1 MNTLHSKPRV
11 LIVSSRPDWHGQRL
25 LNALTKAG
33 ADARVTSLDACGFA
47 IGKGPSGLSIP
58 ECQDRLPDAVVVR
71 TVGGGTFEQVT
82 MRLSVLH
89 ALHDL
94 GVVVYNP
101 PRAIER
107 CVDKSM
113 TSFILSHAGLPTPPT
128 WTTESPVIAADIV
141 AEEAAMGNRV
151 VLKPLFGAQG
161 IGLKLMDSP
170 DQLPAPDSIGGAFYL
185 QRYIPAPENKW
196 RDWRVLVVGG
206 KAEAAMMRVGTSW
219 ITNVRQGASCVAA
232 PAAGDLAQLSIEAAK
247 AVGALYAGIDLVLD
261 QDGRFTILEVNSMPA
276 WRGLQSV
283 TEFDVA
289 TLLASDIMKL
299 LPLHSPRRAGASAP
313 LAAGA
318 RCLPVKSS
326 GSNDE
331 NT

>member
-1 MNTLHSKPRV
+1 MTSLRSNPLV

-25 LNALTKAG
+25 LKALTAAG
-33 ADARVTSLDACGFA
+33 AEARVTSLDACGFA
-47 IGKGPSGLSIP
+47 IGEAASGGLSIP
-58 ECQDRLPDAVVVR
+58 ECRDRLPDAVVVR

-82 MRLSVLH
+82 MRLSLLH
-89 ALHDL
+89 AMQDL

-113 TSFILSHAGLPTPPT
+113 TSFILAHAGLPTPAT
-128 WTTESPVIAADIV
+128 WTTESAEQAAQIV
-141 AEEAAMGNRV
+141 RRETDLGYKV

-161 IGLKLMDSP
+161 IGLKLLDTPEQMP
-170 DQLPAPDSIGGAFYL
+170 PPEAIGGAYYL
-185 QRYIPAPENKW
+185 QRYIPAPDNNW

-206 KAEAAMMRVGTSW
+206 KAEAAMMRVGKSW

-232 PAAGDLAQLSIEAAK
+232 PAAGDLARLAVDAAR
-247 AVGALYAGIDLVLD
+247 AVGASYAGVDLILD
-261 QDGRFTILEVNSMPA
+261 RDGRFTILEVNSMPA

-289 TLLASDIMKL
+289 DLLASDILKQI
-299 LPLHSPRRAGASAP
+299 PAGSARSHGRP
-313 LAAGA
+313 
-318 RCLPVKSS
+318 
-326 GSNDE
+326 
-331 NT
+331 

>member
-1 MNTLHSKPRV
+1 MPKPRV

-25 LNALTKAG
+25 LKALTNAG

-47 IGKGPSGLSIP
+47 IGSGNAGLSIP
-58 ECQDRLPDAVVVR
+58 ESQDRLPDAVVVR

-89 ALHDL
+89 ALSDL

-113 TSFILSHAGLPTPPT
+113 TSFILSHAGLPTPAT
-128 WTTESPVIAADIV
+128 WTTENAVQAAELV
-141 AEEAAMGNRV
+141 QQETAQGHQV

-161 IGLKLMDSP
+161 IGLKLMNNS
-170 DQLPAPDSIGGAFYL
+170 DQLPAPDAIGGAYYL

-206 KAEAAMMRVGTSW
+206 KAEAAMMRVGKSW

-232 PAAGDLAQLSIEAAK
+232 PATGELAQLSIEAAK
-247 AVGALYAGIDLVLD
+247 AVGTLYAGVDLVLD
-261 QDGRFTILEVNSMPA
+261 QEGRFTILEVNSMPA

-283 TEFDVA
+283 TEFDIA
-289 TLLASDIMKL
+289 TLLASDIMNRVPADKARQ
-299 LPLHSPRRAGASAP
+299 HGRA
-313 LAAGA
+313 
-318 RCLPVKSS
+318 
-326 GSNDE
+326 
-331 NT
+331 